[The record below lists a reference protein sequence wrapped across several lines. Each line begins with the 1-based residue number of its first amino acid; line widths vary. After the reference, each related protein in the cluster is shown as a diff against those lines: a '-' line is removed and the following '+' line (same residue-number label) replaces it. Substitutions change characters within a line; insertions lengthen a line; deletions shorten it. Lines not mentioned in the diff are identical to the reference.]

1 MAALSLK
8 SASFGDQK
16 DVSAAPEV
24 LLERARREAV
34 KVRIPHLEDARIRTE
49 VREIGGAKA
58 MMTKG
63 KDMPPYMLYLE
74 DGHYR
79 GLREVYL
86 CYGSDEVLYA
96 ACGSGR
102 AGTEAGW
109 SQSQA
114 GNRERH
120 VPLLSVFS
128 ESQGIKRSL
137 GSHDRLYQ

>member
-1 MAALSLK
+1 MLHWDKGDAYGSTFTEISADQK
-8 SASFGDQK
+8 GSASFGDQK

-79 GLREVYL
+79 G
-86 CYGSDEVLYA
+86 
-96 ACGSGR
+96 SGR
-102 AGTEAGW
+102 SICAMEAMK
-109 SQSQA
+109 SSMLPA
-114 GNRERH
+114 IRSCRH
-120 VPLLSVFS
+120 
-128 ESQGIKRSL
+128 
-137 GSHDRLYQ
+137 